1 MKRIIIVFTA
11 FLMTFSL
18 LAEEKSGNARKIT
31 VEDAVILAADNN
43 ITLKKER
50 ISLDLLKKQKN
61 SSWNSASP
69 SISLGATGR
78 GSIGSGKNEDW
89 ASGKQKS
96 SDPTFGASA
105 SVNINLTPA
114 VVIAVENAKLAYEAG
129 EISYEA
135 MVRSIELNVR
145 KSFYSLL
152 YSKENIAVQESAL
165 ASAKQT
171 YEANLAKY
179 KQGRLSELDLL
190 NAQYNYER
198 KLPQLESLKQGY
210 EISLDSF
217 KQVLGLKLTEE
228 LEFTGNLAEAA
239 ATLLNEEAIQVNLDE
254 IPDVKRAKLS
264 VDSAKNTLASTRY
277 TAWGPTFSAGLTATE
292 SFTNETLSIDY
303 NFGVSLPLDGYLP
316 WSSRAMNVANQKAN
330 YEKQKLTYEDTKTS
344 AAIKIRS
351 SYNTIQQAQAQLDT
365 YEKNVSIM
373 QRAYEMTLSAYN
385 AGSRDLLALQ
395 TAIDNLAT
403 AKNTL
408 QNQRFTI
415 ISAILDLENT
425 LGVPFGT
432 LGQKE

>member
-1 MKRIIIVFTA
+1 MG
-11 FLMTFSL
+11 SL
-18 LAEEKSGNARKIT
+18 RESRWS
-31 VEDAVILAADNN
+31 
-43 ITLKKER
+43 R
-50 ISLDLLKKQKN
+50 
-61 SSWNSASP
+61 SWSCLRVP
-69 SISLGATGR
+69 GF
-78 GSIGSGKNEDW
+78 
-89 ASGKQKS
+89 
-96 SDPTFGASA
+96 P
-105 SVNINLTPA
+105 PA
-114 VVIAVENAKLAYEAG
+114 VYG
-129 EISYEA
+129 
-135 MVRSIELNVR
+135 
-145 KSFYSLL
+145 
-152 YSKENIAVQESAL
+152 
-165 ASAKQT
+165 
-171 YEANLAKY
+171 
-179 KQGRLSELDLL
+179 
-190 NAQYNYER
+190 
-198 KLPQLESLKQGY
+198 
-210 EISLDSF
+210 
-217 KQVLGLKLTEE
+217 
-228 LEFTGNLAEAA
+228 GNGCR
-239 ATLLNEEAIQVNLDE
+239 
-254 IPDVKRAKLS
+254 PDVKRAKLS